1 MTYFDI
7 RNNGD
12 KALIKYRTVRRSLE
26 RYLRRYPPGCGRR
39 SDYLG
44 EDGIMPYIDSL
55 DIRSMPEPEKSILY
69 VGRIYDA
76 NKIRLELS
84 AYYEGDL

>member
-26 RYLRRYPPGCGRR
+26 RYLRRYPPGCCRG

-44 EDGIMPYIDSL
+44 EDGIMPYIDPL
-55 DIRSMPEPEKSILY
+55 DIRSMPEPGKSILY
-69 VGRIYDA
+69 VGRIYDK

-84 AYYEGDL
+84 AYYEGRL